1 MLSLIPFLIINL
13 QSFVGKKSKVM
24 GVCILAILVS
34 SIAFYVL
41 LTMTTTTTTS
51 TSTAKSATTSMTT
64 TSTATATTTSTTTNS
79 CKKSTLKE

>member
-1 MLSLIPFLIINL
+1 MLSLFLVLIINSL
-13 QSFVGKKSKVM
+13 SFAGKKSKVI

-41 LTMTTTTTTS
+41 LTMTTTTTS
-51 TSTAKSATTSMTT
+51 ISTAKSATTSMTT

-79 CKKSTLKE
+79 CKKSTCKE

>member
-1 MLSLIPFLIINL
+1 MLSLIPLRIINL
-13 QSFVGKKSKVM
+13 QSFAGKKSKVI

-41 LTMTTTTTTS
+41 LTMTTTTTS

-79 CKKSTLKE
+79 CKKSTRKE